1 MKESPSAR
9 TYVSNGDK
17 RDQRQVKRHWQTS
30 GEARKWQWPT
40 RGDTHTQCRSA
51 VIAEEENE
59 SQQCLS
65 FSQPDCQTVS
75 VVLSA
80 LCLSPPFLFSLSLS
94 LTHCNFPPSS
104 TSRMESKASVSLP
117 FQLAITVLIWCTKK
131 LWDMMKTDM
140 SGLTY
145 HRNGATED
153 RNWILISL
161 TPHLSPSSKHDWK
174 HSAICLEF
182 DVHCFIFDL
191 INKKKNK
198 RHRVRLCF
206 KITHLLSIYQFKRT
220 GQHSAA
226 FELLPSALQ
235 SVIWHGRA
243 FSSSPIMLVLISLLP
258 AGFKAIAQL
267 QQASNDI
274 LQPQKQTQ
282 RHRKKREV

>member
-1 MKESPSAR
+1 MTMAYTRRHAHSVQECCNSRGGKWITAVSVIFSAWL
-9 TYVSNGDK
+9 SDCLCC
-17 RDQRQVKRHWQTS
+17 S
-30 GEARKWQWPT
+30 FCP
-40 RGDTHTQCRSA
+40 
-51 VIAEEENE
+51 
-59 SQQCLS
+59 LS
-65 FSQPDCQTVS
+65 FST
-75 VVLSA
+75 L
-80 LCLSPPFLFSLSLS
+80 PFLSLS

-117 FQLAITVLIWCTKK
+117 FQLAITVLIWCTEK
-131 LWDMMKTDM
+131 LWDMMKNDM

-153 RNWILISL
+153 RNWILMSL
-161 TPHLSPSSKHDWK
+161 TPNLSPSSKHDWK
-174 HSAICLEF
+174 YSAICLEF
-182 DVHCFIFDL
+182 DVNCFIFDL
-191 INKKKNK
+191 INKMKNK